1 MVAAQPGRAGGL
13 VAVAGLPLRAVKD
26 RGFSSGYARVGGT
39 GGSRLIEVAVDWVV
53 AQVADW
59 GYLGITLMMFVES
72 SFLPFP
78 SEVAMV
84 PAGMLA
90 ARGEMDPYLATG
102 CGVLGS
108 LGGAFLNYGL
118 ALWLGRPV
126 LQRFGRFLLLSE
138 RQFDDA
144 ERFFEK
150 HGEITT
156 FVSRLIPGVRQL
168 ISVPAGLARMR
179 IGRFAAYTALG
190 SGLWSA
196 ILVAVG
202 YWVGTNEDTWRPL
215 VRDATIWVLLAAA
228 LLVASYIF
236 IHKRASS
243 RL

>member
-1 MVAAQPGRAGGL
+1 MQ
-13 VAVAGLPLRAVKD
+13 
-26 RGFSSGYARVGGT
+26 
-39 GGSRLIEVAVDWVV
+39 
-53 AQVADW
+53 DW

-72 SFLPFP
+72 SFFPFP

-90 ARGEMDPYLATG
+90 ARGQMDPLLATG
-102 CGVLGS
+102 SGVLGS
-108 LGGAFLNYGL
+108 LGGAFFNYGL

-126 LQRFGRFLLLSE
+126 LERFGRYLFLSH

-144 ERFFEK
+144 ERFFAK

-168 ISVPAGLARMR
+168 ISVPAGLARMSL
-179 IGRFAAYTALG
+179 GRFALYTALG
-190 SGLWSA
+190 SGIWSG

-202 YWVGTNEDTWRPL
+202 FWVGTNEDKWRPL
-215 VRDATIWVLLAAA
+215 VRDATLWVLLVAAA
-228 LLVASYIF
+228 LVASYIV